1 MLEIKQFFWGF
12 FFWLASRKQRS
23 NFYSL
28 KDPPL
33 LLLRVTTPSAGWV
46 LLNSQFDSHT
56 HSLLLN
62 CTLFLSFPSLL
73 SLSLGF
79 FHVRLSR
86 ICLCNLTFCYWSF
99 YSLGLCPQMS
109 LSVCVSSLFPLRI
122 QSQCACAPDRLEQDE
137 TKIFKPALC
146 LAWIRAYL
154 KKTKLFLQNFPCRFI
169 WQRTWLVLLLVNYP
183 AAQTWTSSHSF
194 VSISVEVIFYFLL
207 TTKKVEKSQS
217 ETEAVP
223 QQWKW
228 HHHPQSHLC
237 PQMAIYGSI
246 HPWKHHHS
254 PKYVPCGINCSLF
267 EVFSLSLV
275 FCVTLGFMNLWAC
288 GALRPSC
295 GSEGWSS
302 KPLTKLCPQHQKVAI
317 RFLVRLLSFV
327 LLFFLIRYFLI

>member
-1 MLEIKQFFWGF
+1 MSAAELPVWLSHTLPLAQLHGLSFFPFLVVSLSWFLSCPALSDLSLQF
-12 FFWLASRKQRS
+12 
-23 NFYSL
+23 
-28 KDPPL
+28 DIL
-33 LLLRVTTPSAGWV
+33 LLIF
-46 LLNSQFDSHT
+46 LLFRP
-56 HSLLLN
+56 
-62 CTLFLSFPSLL
+62 LSTNVS
-73 SLSLGF
+73 
-79 FHVRLSR
+79 V
-86 ICLCNLTFCYWSF
+86 
-99 YSLGLCPQMS
+99 
-109 LSVCVSSLFPLRI
+109 SVCVSSLFPLRI

-275 FCVTLGFMNLWAC
+275 SCVTLRFMNLWAC